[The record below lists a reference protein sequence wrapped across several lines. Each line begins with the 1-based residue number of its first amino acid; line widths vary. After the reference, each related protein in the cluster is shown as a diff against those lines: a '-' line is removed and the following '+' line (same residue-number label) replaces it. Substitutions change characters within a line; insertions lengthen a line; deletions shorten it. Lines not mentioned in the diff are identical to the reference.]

1 MLLPLRFALLII
13 GKLNIEIA
21 NKEIDAGVANLIKV
35 SLSIMVKN
43 FFPIISI
50 NNSYWE

>member
-21 NKEIDAGVANLIKV
+21 NKAIDAGVANLIKV
-35 SLSIMVKN
+35 SLSIMVKK
-43 FFPIISI
+43 FP
-50 NNSYWE
+50 Y